1 MRTIVVLIAFLFYF
15 SLFASPSFAANL
27 LSNPGFE
34 DTASGSP
41 TSWTKNVSTA
51 TLSIS
56 TTAKTG
62 TSSAS
67 INKTNTTTGLIYLY
81 QDVDVEPD
89 AFYSVSGYAIK
100 NSPNFSW
107 VILRISWRSSSAE
120 ISKTDSSQLT
130 SDSSDFQ
137 LLKIDS
143 GQAPSQ
149 AIKARV
155 ELAANIVT
163 VNPSNPVLF
172 DDIDFSQVPA
182 PDQPTPTPV
191 PTSTPTPTPTPTK
204 TPTSIPTKTPTPTP
218 ISNTPTSKPSLTP
231 LPTSVLGESTE
242 SGAIVSPTNAKL
254 NKKNTL
260 VSNESKNAN
269 NNFQKIFIFL
279 GIVFIAACAILT
291 FRKIKK
297 GKLTH
302 HEEE

>member
-1 MRTIVVLIAFLFYF
+1 MKAIVGLIAVLIFLFYCPF
-15 SLFASPSFAANL
+15 VKPAFAANL
-27 LSNPGFE
+27 LLNSSFE
-34 DTASGSP
+34 DPANGSP
-41 TSWTKNVSTA
+41 TSWTKSVSTA
-51 TLSIS
+51 TLSTS

-67 INKTNTTTGLIYLY
+67 INKTNSTTGLIYLY
-81 QDVDVEPD
+81 QDIDVEGD
-89 AFYSVSGYAIK
+89 SFYSISGYAIK

-143 GQAPSQ
+143 AQAPSQ

-163 VNPSNPVLF
+163 VNPNNPALF
-172 DDIDFSQVPA
+172 DDIDFFQITA
-182 PDQPTPTPV
+182 PDQPTPTPAPTSN
-191 PTSTPTPTPTPTK
+191 PTSTPTPIKTPTK
-204 TPTSIPTKTPTPTP
+204 SPTP
-218 ISNTPTSKPSLTP
+218 TPTSKPSLTP

-242 SGAIVSPTNAKL
+242 SRSFISPTDTIS
-254 NKKNTL
+254 KKNVL
-260 VSNESKNAN
+260 ISNETKKPN
-269 NNFQKIFIFL
+269 NNFQKIFVFL
-279 GIVFIAACAILT
+279 GIVFIASCAILT

-297 GKLTH
+297 GRLMHNEK
-302 HEEE
+302 E